1 MVNIGVVGATG
12 QVGQVMRKLLEERN
26 FPVTSMRFFAS
37 ARSQGRKLPFRGQEI
52 EVEDA
57 STADPTGLDIALFSA
72 GATMSRVQA
81 PRFAEAGAVV
91 IDNSSAFRKDPGVP
105 LVVSEVNFERDVAG
119 RARSL
124 SRGIIANPN
133 CTTMTA
139 MPVLKP
145 LHDEAGLVRLIAS
158 TYQAVS
164 GSGIA
169 GVEELHGQAS
179 AVVGDSRELVA
190 DGSALEFPAP
200 SKYVAPIAFNIVPL
214 AGSLVDDGSG
224 ETDEDQKLRNES
236 RKILGIPDLLVSGTC
251 VRVPVYTGHSLSIN
265 AEFSRPLTVER
276 AAELLADASGVK
288 LVDVP
293 TPLAAAGVD
302 ESLVGRIR
310 QDPGV
315 PDGRGLALFVSG
327 DNLRKGA
334 ALNTIQIAELLV
346 AEL

>member
-1 MVNIGVVGATG
+1 MVAIGVIGATG
-12 QVGQVMRKLLEERN
+12 QVGQVMRTLLEDRH
-26 FPVTSMRFFAS
+26 FPATSVRFFAS
-37 ARSQGRKLPFRGQEI
+37 ARSQGKKLPFRGQEI

-57 STADPTGLDIALFSA
+57 ETADPSGLDIALFSA

-81 PRFAEAGAVV
+81 PRFAAAGAVV
-91 IDNSSAFRKDPGVP
+91 IDNSSAWRKDPDVP
-105 LVVSEVNFERDVAG
+105 LVVSEVNYRRDAG
-119 RARSL
+119 NRPK
-124 SRGIIANPN
+124 GIIANPN
-133 CTTMTA
+133 CTTMAA

-145 LHDEAGLVRLIAS
+145 LHEEAGLVRMIAS

-169 GVEELHGQAS
+169 GVDELFAQAS
-179 AVVGDSRELVA
+179 AVVENSKELVQ
-190 DGSALEFPAP
+190 DGSALTFPAP
-200 SKYVAPIAFNIVPL
+200 EKYVAPIAFNVVPL
-214 AGSLVDDGSG
+214 AGSYLDDGSG

-251 VRVPVYTGHSLSIN
+251 VRVPVYTGHSLSLN
-265 AEFSRPLTVER
+265 VEFSRPLSVSR
-276 AAELLADASGVK
+276 AAELLDGASGVK

-334 ALNTIQIAELLV
+334 ALNTIQIAELLA